1 MELTIGGEGGI
12 FIGVGEEGGGRVI
25 KSLASGG
32 DSPLSPVGKTC
43 QVYFWSTV
51 EVYLK
56 YTGSILEAYI
66 KVVI

>member
-12 FIGVGEEGGGRVI
+12 FIGVGEEGI